1 MYIIYSR
8 LFKEYNVMG
17 TPTFFIN
24 GYKFPAKYEI
34 DGLRYFREIFK
45 GIEEV
50 SIKSDAVN

>member
-1 MYIIYSR
+1 
-8 LFKEYNVMG
+8 MG